1 MDQKVFLWANS
12 IQRLEVVKLLVQH
25 PNINLNVKD
34 NAKTL
39 LERELCLNVL
49 IIDKKRGLSL
59 KAIFFLQFNLNK

>member
-59 KAIFFLQFNLNK
+59 KANFFCNST